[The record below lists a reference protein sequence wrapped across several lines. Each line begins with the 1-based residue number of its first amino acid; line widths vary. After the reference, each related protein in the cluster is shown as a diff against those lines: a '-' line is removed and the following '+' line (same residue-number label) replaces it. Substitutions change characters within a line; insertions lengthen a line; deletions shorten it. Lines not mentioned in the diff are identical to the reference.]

1 MHSLEYLPLSN
12 YVSQTT
18 KRLRSVVE
26 AEKLLLAWER
36 TVVIF
41 VSFYQ
46 SIIGVMRWMVEL
58 GQIDIA
64 TEVSLL
70 SSYLAYP

>member
-1 MHSLEYLPLSN
+1 MNYEPELDQSAPLDP
-12 YVSQTT
+12 
-18 KRLRSVVE
+18 E
-26 AEKLLLAWER
+26 LA
-36 TVVIF
+36 
-41 VSFYQ
+41 SFYQ

-58 GQIDIA
+58 GCVDIT